1 MQSHAVTLART
12 APRDRN
18 GTGESYGQAPI
29 FCAAAALSAFSVKM
43 REVDA
48 ALPGLQEKLRDGRS
62 SFRPG
67 LIRSLASSRSGILA
81 PPGKAVSREP
91 TRQPGDSPPIT
102 PDSNSTQGQCD
113 TAKPVTD
120 QVTPRQ
126 ESQLPMG
133 RQREERAATNTPYK
147 ANSEAQPKKS
157 ACMVTRT
164 KSIPQTA

>member
-1 MQSHAVTLART
+1 MRSHAVTLAR
-12 APRDRN
+12 AAARDRN
-18 GTGESYGQAPI
+18 GAGESYGQAPI
-29 FCAAAALSAFSVKM
+29 FCAAEALRAFSVKM

-67 LIRSLASSRSGILA
+67 LIRSLASSESGILA

-120 QVTPRQ
+120 QVTP
-126 ESQLPMG
+126 SG
-133 RQREERAATNTPYK
+133 VATPYG
-147 ANSEAQPKKS
+147 S
-157 ACMVTRT
+157 AERRT
-164 KSIPQTA
+164 SSNQHTVQGEQRGAAEKERLYGDTH